1 MNEEPTMLNTLQYK
15 SWRNVLAKSA
25 SSLLTAAGLAGAL
38 SLLTPALAAAEE
50 NPYGANYFPNVPL
63 TTQDGKAIKFYDEIK
78 GKSVAIN
85 VIYTSCKD
93 ECPLETAKLA
103 QLAKIFGDK
112 MGKDIFFYS
121 ISIDP
126 KHDTPEV
133 LKAYAK
139 NFNAGP
145 GWQFLTG
152 TEADIKVLVKKL
164 GLSRNSDKANKDGHT
179 ASLMVGN
186 EPSAQWMRNSALDN
200 PIFLAASMGS
210 FLGWREDTSK
220 RTSYAA
226 AKPINLEAGQ
236 QMFNSR
242 CSACHTIGG
251 GDKIGPDLA
260 GVTQRRD
267 RAWVARYLNSAEKMR
282 TEGDPIAM
290 DLASKY
296 KTVRMP
302 EQRLGGSDLKDIL
315 SYLEMQTNV
324 AGNKAPDNKNNQSDT
339 TAQNEPA
346 KKTEAHAH

>member
-1 MNEEPTMLNTLQYK
+1 MMNIAQRK
-15 SWRNVLAKSA
+15 SWASLAAKA
-25 SSLLTAAGLAGAL
+25 VAATLFTGAL
-38 SLLTPALAAAEE
+38 SLLIMGSALAD

-63 TTQDGKAIKFYDEIK
+63 TTQDGKTVKFYDDLIK

-103 QLAKIFGDK
+103 QLAQIFGDK
-112 MGKDIFFYS
+112 MGKEIFFYS

-133 LKAYAK
+133 LKAYSK
-139 NFNAGP
+139 NFKTGP
-145 GWQFLTG
+145 GWEFLTG

-186 EPSAQWMRNSALDN
+186 EPTGQWMRNSALDN

-210 FLGWREDTSK
+210 FLGWRDDPAK
-220 RTSYAA
+220 RTSYAQA
-226 AKPINLEAGQ
+226 MPINLETGQ

-251 GDKIGPDLA
+251 GDKMGPDLA
-260 GVTQRRD
+260 GVTKRRD
-267 RAWVARYLNSAEKMR
+267 REWVARYLNSAEKMR
-282 TEGDPIAM
+282 KEGDPIALE
-290 DLASKY
+290 LATKY
-296 KTVRMP
+296 KTVGMP
-302 EQRLGGSDLKDIL
+302 DQRLGGSDLRDIL
-315 SYLEMQTNV
+315 SYLELKSDAAPMTKTV
-324 AGNKAPDNKNNQSDT
+324 ANK
-339 TAQNEPA
+339 
-346 KKTEAHAH
+346 EAVQKETPHKH

>member
-1 MNEEPTMLNTLQYK
+1 MQTKVQRK
-15 SWRNVLAKSA
+15 SWASLAAKAMTATLLGSA
-25 SSLLTAAGLAGAL
+25 MSLLTAG
-38 SLLTPALAAAEE
+38 SALAD

-63 TTQDGKAIKFYDEIK
+63 TTQDGKSVMFYDDLIK

-103 QLAKIFGDK
+103 QLAQIFGDK

-126 KHDTPEV
+126 KSDTPEV
-133 LKAYAK
+133 LKK
-139 NFNAGP
+139 FSKSFKTGP
-145 GWQFLTG
+145 GWEFLTG

-186 EPSAQWMRNSALDN
+186 EPTGQWMRNSALDN

-210 FLGWREDTSK
+210 FLGWRDDPAK
-220 RTSYAA
+220 RTSYAQA
-226 AKPINLEAGQ
+226 TPINLETGQ

-267 RAWVARYLNSAEKMR
+267 REWVARYLNSADKMR
-282 TEGDPIAM
+282 VEGDPIA
-290 DLASKY
+290 LALSARY
-296 KTVRMP
+296 SAVRMP
-302 EQRLGGSDLKDIL
+302 DQRLGGSDLKDIL
-315 SYLEMQTNV
+315 SYLELKSDVPGAGKTV
-324 AGNKAPDNKNNQSDT
+324 AAKQAAPKQ
-339 TAQNEPA
+339 APH
-346 KKTEAHAH
+346 KH

>member
-1 MNEEPTMLNTLQYK
+1 MMNIAQSKNWASLARKAVAATLFTG
-15 SWRNVLAKSA
+15 AM
-25 SSLLTAAGLAGAL
+25 SLLAMG
-38 SLLTPALAAAEE
+38 SALAD

-63 TTQDGKAIKFYDEIK
+63 TTQDGKTVKFYDDLIK

-103 QLAKIFGDK
+103 QLAQIFGDK
-112 MGKDIFFYS
+112 MGKEIFFYS

-133 LKAYAK
+133 LKAYSK
-139 NFNAGP
+139 NFKTGP
-145 GWQFLTG
+145 GWEFLTG

-186 EPSAQWMRNSALDN
+186 EPTGQWMRNSALDN

-210 FLGWREDTSK
+210 FLGWRDDPAK
-220 RTSYAA
+220 RTSYAQA
-226 AKPINLEAGQ
+226 TPINLETGQ

-251 GDKIGPDLA
+251 GDKMGPDLA
-260 GVTQRRD
+260 GVTKRRD
-267 RAWVARYLNSAEKMR
+267 REWVARYLNSAEKMR
-282 TEGDPIAM
+282 QEGDPIALE
-290 DLASKY
+290 LATKY
-296 KTVRMP
+296 KTVGMP
-302 EQRLGGSDLKDIL
+302 DQRLGGPDLKEIL
-315 SYLEMQTNV
+315 SYLELKSDAVLTTKTV
-324 AGNKAPDNKNNQSDT
+324 ANR
-339 TAQNEPA
+339 
-346 KKTEAHAH
+346 EAVQKGTPHKH

>member
-1 MNEEPTMLNTLQYK
+1 MLNILRPK
-15 SWRNVLAKSA
+15 NWASLAAKSVTA
-25 SSLLTAAGLAGAL
+25 TLLTGAL
-38 SLLTPALAAAEE
+38 SLLTVGSAVAE

-63 TTQDGKAIKFYDEIK
+63 KTQDGKSVKFYDDLIK

-103 QLAKIFGDK
+103 QLAQIFGPK

-133 LKAYAK
+133 LKAYSK
-139 NFNAGP
+139 NFKTGP
-145 GWQFLTG
+145 GWEFLTG

-186 EPSAQWMRNSALDN
+186 EPTGQWMRNSALDN
-200 PIFLAASMGS
+200 PIFLAASLSS
-210 FLGWREDTSK
+210 FLGWREDPSK
-220 RTSYAA
+220 RTSYADA
-226 AKPINLEAGQ
+226 TPINLETGQ
-236 QMFNSR
+236 QMFHSR
-242 CSACHTIGG
+242 CSACHTIGD

-260 GVTQRRD
+260 GVTKRRD
-267 RAWVARYLNSAEKMR
+267 RNWVARYLNSAEKMR
-282 TEGDPIAM
+282 TEGDPIA
-290 DLASKY
+290 LELGTKY

-302 EQRLGGSDLKDIL
+302 DQRLGGSDLKDML
-315 SYLEMQTNV
+315 SYLEL
-324 AGNKAPDNKNNQSDT
+324 QSDAPRT
-339 TAQNEPA
+339 T
-346 KKTEAHAH
+346 KTAANKESVQKEAAPHKH